1 VPQHALESQASS
13 HPNSV
18 GSAEGIVADYTDIAV
33 RGSVDNVRNLV
44 TQAFAA
50 NGFQATWA
58 SATKGKA
65 EKGSKGMNIAFGALA
80 QYYAVEFEIFPA
92 PDGSVLRLYQSVSGW
107 WGGMWG
113 RMKVKNQWKLL
124 TGTLA
129 SWFQQQGVLVGVRE
143 AKA

>member
-1 VPQHALESQASS
+1 M
-13 HPNSV
+13 
-18 GSAEGIVADYTDIAV
+18 ADYADIAV
-33 RGSVDNVRNLV
+33 RGSVENVRNLV

-50 NGFQATWA
+50 NGFRVSWA
-58 SATKGKA
+58 SAMKGKA

-80 QYYAVEFEIFPA
+80 QYYAVEFEIFSG

-113 RMKVKNQWKLL
+113 RMKVKDQWKLL